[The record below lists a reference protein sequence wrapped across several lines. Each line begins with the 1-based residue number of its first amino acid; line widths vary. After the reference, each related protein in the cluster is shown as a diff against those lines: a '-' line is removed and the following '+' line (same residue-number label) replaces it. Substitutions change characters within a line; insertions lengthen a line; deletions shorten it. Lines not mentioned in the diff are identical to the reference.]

1 MLRLEPK
8 YFLRKKVYL
17 CIYEIT
23 FRELLEG
30 EVVMIV
36 AMVAI
41 DKIIEPGVFIGA
53 LSITAVFI
61 RTDYYVNNSVRKIL
75 MRQNLLGNLSD
86 FCFPLCC

>member
-8 YFLRKKVYL
+8 YFLCKKVYL

-41 DKIIEPGVFIGA
+41 DKIIEPGVF
-53 LSITAVFI
+53 T
-61 RTDYYVNNSVRKIL
+61 
-75 MRQNLLGNLSD
+75 
-86 FCFPLCC
+86 

>member
-23 FRELLEG
+23 PRELLEG

-41 DKIIEPGVFIGA
+41 DDTIEPDVF
-53 LSITAVFI
+53 S
-61 RTDYYVNNSVRKIL
+61 
-75 MRQNLLGNLSD
+75 
-86 FCFPLCC
+86 

>member
-8 YFLRKKVYL
+8 YFLHKKVYL

-23 FRELLEG
+23 PRELLEG

-41 DKIIEPGVFIGA
+41 DDTIEPDVF
-53 LSITAVFI
+53 S
-61 RTDYYVNNSVRKIL
+61 
-75 MRQNLLGNLSD
+75 
-86 FCFPLCC
+86 

>member
-23 FRELLEG
+23 PKELLEG

-41 DKIIEPGVFIGA
+41 DNIKEPGVF
-53 LSITAVFI
+53 S
-61 RTDYYVNNSVRKIL
+61 
-75 MRQNLLGNLSD
+75 
-86 FCFPLCC
+86 